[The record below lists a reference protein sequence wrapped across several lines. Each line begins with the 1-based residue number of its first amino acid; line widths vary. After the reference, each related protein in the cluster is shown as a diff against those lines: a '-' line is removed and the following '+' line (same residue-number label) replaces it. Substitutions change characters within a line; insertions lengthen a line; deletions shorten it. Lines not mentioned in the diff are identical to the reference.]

1 MDNRLGWEAFMD
13 SRASSILALVRA
25 CKDSS
30 GLREFGF
37 GYRIS
42 LGLLA
47 LVLILVI
54 PHSASA
60 QATATLNG
68 VVRDSSAA
76 VIPQATV
83 ILQNTDTGT
92 ERESHQRFRAV
103 RFRKRTPW

>member
-37 GYRIS
+37 GHRIS
-42 LGLLA
+42 LLA

>member
-1 MDNRLGWEAFMD
+1 MDNR
-13 SRASSILALVRA
+13 ASSLFALVRG
-25 CKDSS
+25 CKASS
-30 GLREFGF
+30 RLRAFGF
-37 GYRIS
+37 DNRIS
-42 LGLLA
+42 LPLVA

-76 VIPQATV
+76 VIPQATLT
-83 ILQNTDTGT
+83 LQNTDTGT

-103 RFRKRTPW
+103 RFRERPTW